1 MVFCKFLLLHLF
13 SYTNFYQK
21 SQISSVFHAILFVF
35 LHVSCYAFSYK
46 NVQIACLHCYVRH
59 FVCMT
64 NNFIILGVSDTM
76 NVTGIIAEYNPFHNG
91 HAFHIEETRKNTDAD
106 YCIAVISGN
115 FVQRGAPALVNKYD
129 RTKMALENGID
140 LVIELPVIAATSSA
154 ESFALGG
161 VCLLDKLGVVSHI
174 SFGAEADTASDI
186 ELLGRLADF
195 FAAEPPAFQKYL
207 EQELKCGCSFP
218 AARAKAALNCLQQ
231 LDSGSM
237 NDTLAQF
244 EHLLGSPNNILAIE
258 YMKAIHRHDLKL
270 KPSVVTRTG
279 AGYHDADTD
288 TELASASALRKFI
301 FQDNSC
307 QKTDSEMLNQML
319 THTVPDSVRELLL
332 TAHKNH
338 AFLQEDDFSDLLYY
352 ELCRKFLH
360 SAFSDL
366 DSDYTDLEQ
375 RIANKLESFTCWSEF
390 VSDLKTKNQTYTA
403 ISRHLLHS
411 FLGIDAKLL
420 AAAKNCHYA
429 PYARIL
435 GFRKDASP
443 LLKELQEH
451 SQIPLLRKIAKER
464 QSLTPE
470 QQNLLDLDVYAS
482 DLYNRILFSKT
493 GIQRKNEYRQP
504 LIIL

>member
-1 MVFCKFLLLHLF
+1 
-13 SYTNFYQK
+13 
-21 SQISSVFHAILFVF
+21 
-35 LHVSCYAFSYK
+35 
-46 NVQIACLHCYVRH
+46 
-59 FVCMT
+59 
-64 NNFIILGVSDTM
+64 M

-106 YCIAVISGN
+106 YCIAVISGS

-129 RTKMALENGID
+129 RTKMALEHGID

-154 ESFALGG
+154 EMFAQGG
-161 VCLLDKLGVVSHI
+161 VCLLDSLGVVSHI
-174 SFGAEADTASDI
+174 SFGAE
-186 ELLGRLADF
+186 
-195 FAAEPPAFQKYL
+195 EPPAFQKYL
-207 EQELKCGCSFP
+207 DLELKSGCSFP
-218 AARAKAALNCLQQ
+218 AARAKAAILCLQQ
-231 LDSGSM
+231 MAFDSM
-237 NDTLAQF
+237 NTDTVAQLVQ
-244 EHLLGSPNNILAIE
+244 LLTSPNNILAIE
-258 YMKAIHRHDLKL
+258 YMKAIRRQNLKL
-270 KPSVVTRTG
+270 TPSVVTRNG
-279 AGYHDADTD
+279 AGYHDTDTD

-307 QKTDSEMLNQML
+307 QETDSEVLNQML
-319 THTVPDSVRELLL
+319 TRTVPDSVRELLL

-352 ELCRKFLH
+352 ELRRKFLH
-360 SAFSDL
+360 SAFSD
-366 DSDYTDLEQ
+366 SDTECSDLEK
-375 RIANKLESFTCWSEF
+375 RIANNLETFTCWSDF

-403 ISRHLLHS
+403 ISRHLLHA
-411 FLGIDAKLL
+411 FLGIDAELL

-470 QQNLLDLDVYAS
+470 QQQLLDLDVYAS

>member
-1 MVFCKFLLLHLF
+1 
-13 SYTNFYQK
+13 
-21 SQISSVFHAILFVF
+21 
-35 LHVSCYAFSYK
+35 
-46 NVQIACLHCYVRH
+46 
-59 FVCMT
+59 
-64 NNFIILGVSDTM
+64 M

-106 YCIAVISGN
+106 YCIAVISGS

-129 RTKMALENGID
+129 RTKMALEHGID

-154 ESFALGG
+154 ETFAQGG
-161 VCLLDKLGVVSHI
+161 VCLLDSLGVVSHI
-174 SFGAEADTASDI
+174 SFGAEANTTSDI
-186 ELLGRLADF
+186 DMLDKLADF
-195 FAAEPPAFQKYL
+195 FAFEPPAFQKYL
-207 EQELKCGCSFP
+207 DLELKSGCSFP
-218 AARAKAALNCLQQ
+218 AARAKAAVLCLQQ
-231 LDSGSM
+231 MAFDPM
-237 NDTLAQF
+237 NTDTVAQLVQLLA
-244 EHLLGSPNNILAIE
+244 SPNNILAIE
-258 YMKAIHRHDLKL
+258 YMKAIRRQNLKL
-270 KPSVVTRTG
+270 TPSVVTRNG
-279 AGYHDADTD
+279 AGYHDTDTD

-307 QKTDSEMLNQML
+307 QKADSKVLNQML
-319 THTVPDSVRELLL
+319 TRTVPDSVRELLL
-332 TAHKNH
+332 NAYKTH

-352 ELCRKFLH
+352 ELRRKFLH
-360 SAFSDL
+360 SAFSD
-366 DSDYTDLEQ
+366 SDTECSDLEK
-375 RIANKLESFTCWSEF
+375 RIANNLETFTCWSDF

-403 ISRHLLHS
+403 ISRHLLHA
-411 FLGIDAKLL
+411 FLGIDAELL

-470 QQNLLDLDVYAS
+470 QQNLLDLDVYAT